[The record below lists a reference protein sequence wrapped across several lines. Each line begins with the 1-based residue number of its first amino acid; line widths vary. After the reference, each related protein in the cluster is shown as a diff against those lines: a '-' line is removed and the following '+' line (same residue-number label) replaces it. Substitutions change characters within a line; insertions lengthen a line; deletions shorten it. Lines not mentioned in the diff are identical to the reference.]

1 MTARPIHEDDLQALV
16 DDRLDPARRP
26 EVEAYLA
33 GNPDARARVER
44 LRRLGGDLRAA
55 FAPVAVEPVPAR
67 LNLAHIAAARR
78 SPRGPTK
85 WVPARWVPAQ
95 YAAAASV
102 LLALGGL
109 GGWALHGALAPSPAG
124 IEALAQE
131 ASASFAVYAPDR
143 IRPVELAG
151 ADRDEIAR
159 WFSARLA
166 RRVGVPDLS
175 AAGYRLMGGRLVA
188 TAQGP
193 AGLLMYDDSRG
204 TRLVMLIR
212 PMAEPG
218 DAPMREHTTGSAA
231 GYAWAKDGLGY
242 SLVGPADLAGL
253 HPLANEIRRT
263 TATNT

>member
-55 FAPVAVEPVPAR
+55 FAPMAAEPVPAR
-67 LNLAHIAAARR
+67 LTLSRIVAARR
-78 SPRGPTK
+78 R
-85 WVPARWVPAQ
+85 RWVPGRQ
-95 YAAAASV
+95 AAVASV
-102 LLALGGL
+102 FLALGGL
-109 GGWALHGALAPSPAG
+109 GGWALHGALASRPAG
-124 IEALAQE
+124 VDALAQE
-131 ASASFAVYAPDR
+131 ASASFAVFAPDR

-193 AGLLMYDDSRG
+193 AGLLMYDDPRG

-218 DAPMREHTTGSAA
+218 DAPMREHATGSAA